1 MLVSLFCG
9 LGGLDLGFET
19 AGFSVGAAYD
29 IREDSV
35 RTYNLNRP
43 DSVVAAVQDIGNL
56 QPAEILGA
64 IGGACSGVI
73 GGPPCQSFTQANRH
87 QYDDDPRREMLG
99 QFARIL
105 AGLNRVAPV
114 PFFVIENVPCLQRE
128 PHLHRL
134 KTLEA
139 RLRRIGFDV
148 TRAVLNAGD
157 YGTPQNRHRLFLVGI
172 NKRLHPG
179 LSWQPPQAAEH
190 RLTVREAIGG
200 LPEPVTFVSSAGLEE
215 IPHHPNHWCM
225 TPKSR
230 RFVTP
235 GLLRAGDG
243 NKRSF
248 KVLAWDRPSL
258 AVAYGNR
265 EVHVHPGCHRRLSIF
280 EAMLLQGFPTE
291 FRITGT
297 MSSQITQ
304 VSEAVPPP
312 LAHAVAR
319 SIKALLQRSELRSAA

>member
-9 LGGLDLGFET
+9 LGGMDLGFEA
-19 AGFSVGAAYD
+19 AGFRVGAAYD
-29 IREDSV
+29 IRQDSV
-35 RTYNLNRP
+35 ATYNLNRP
-43 DSVVAAVQDIGNL
+43 DAAVAAVQDIRDL
-56 QPAEILGA
+56 KPADILA
-64 IGGACSGVI
+64 TIGGACSGVI

-87 QYDDDPRREMLG
+87 QSDDDPRREMLG

-105 AGLNRVAPV
+105 GGLNRAAPV
-114 PFFVIENVPCLQRE
+114 PFFVIENVPCLQRD
-128 PHLHRL
+128 PHLGRL

-139 RLRRIGFDV
+139 RLRRIGFNV
-148 TRAVLNAGD
+148 TRVVLNAGD
-157 YGTPQNRHRLFLVGI
+157 HGTPQNRRRLFLVGI
-172 NKRLHPG
+172 NRQLHPG
-179 LSWQPPQAAEH
+179 VSWKAPEPAEH
-190 RLTVREAIGG
+190 RLTVRDAIGA
-200 LPEPVTFVSSAGLEE
+200 LPEPVTFASASTIDE

-230 RFVTP
+230 RFLTP

-280 EAMLLQGFPTE
+280 EAMLLQGFPAE
-291 FRITGT
+291 FRVAGT

-312 LAHAVAR
+312 LAHAVAG
-319 SIKALLQRSELRSAA
+319 SIKALLHRTELRSAA